1 MRRSDFFEGFEYNKV
16 LKYVNKVARSLQG
29 MLTDRSLEYD
39 DLVGHGLMAAT
50 NAFVKWD
57 AAHEGD
63 RSDTSHLEAFV
74 KTCISG
80 NMKNM
85 FIAAKRRNQLVDDAS
100 SNIEDDDDDAIV
112 EYTAVE
118 ESYDFTEDDSDN
130 INGKSQRKFA
140 KVFHAGNDADTVSMM
155 DVASAMVAE
164 EEDDRLPALEAFI
177 KTLTGIDLDIMNNI
191 LSRTDDSI
199 KAIAARYNVSP
210 GCISRKCSNIKEAAR
225 VFISNY

>member
-1 MRRSDFFEGFEYNKV
+1 MVMRRDFFEGFEYNNV

-29 MLTDRSLEYD
+29 MLTDRSLEYN

-63 RSDTSHLEAFV
+63 RSDTNHLEAFV

-85 FIAAKRRNQLVDDAS
+85 FIAAKRRNRLVDDAS
-100 SNIEDDDDDAIV
+100 NTEDDGDDAIV
-112 EYTAVE
+112 EPCN
-118 ESYDFTEDDSDN
+118 FTEDDSDN
-130 INGKSQRKFA
+130 IKGKSQRKFA
-140 KVFHAGNDADTVSMM
+140 KVFHTGNDKDSVAMM
-155 DVASAMVAE
+155 DVASAKVAE

-177 KTLTGIDLDIMNNI
+177 ETLTGIDLDIMNNI
-191 LSRTDDSI
+191 LRRTDDSI
-199 KAIAARYNVSP
+199 KAIAARYKVSP
-210 GCISRKCSNIKEAAR
+210 GCINRKCSNIKDAAR
-225 VFISNY
+225 EFISNY

>member
-1 MRRSDFFEGFEYNKV
+1 
-16 LKYVNKVARSLQG
+16 
-29 MLTDRSLEYD
+29 
-39 DLVGHGLMAAT
+39 
-50 NAFVKWD
+50 
-57 AAHEGD
+57 
-63 RSDTSHLEAFV
+63 
-74 KTCISG
+74 
-80 NMKNM
+80 MKNM

-100 SNIEDDDDDAIV
+100 SNSEDDGDDVIV
-112 EYTAVE
+112 TAVE
-118 ESYDFTEDDSDN
+118 DYDFTEDDSDN

-140 KVFHAGNDADTVSMM
+140 KVFHAGNDADSVAMM
-155 DVASAMVAE
+155 DVASAKVAE

-177 KTLTGIDLDIMNNI
+177 KTLTGIELDIMNNI

>member
-1 MRRSDFFEGFEYNKV
+1 MRHDFFEGFGYNNV

-57 AAHEGD
+57 TSHKGD
-63 RSDTSHLEAFV
+63 RSDTIHLDAYV

-100 SNIEDDDDDAIV
+100 DIEDDDDDAIV
-112 EYTAVE
+112 EDTVVE
-118 ESYDFTEDDSDN
+118 ESYSFTEDDSDN

-140 KVFHAGNDADTVSMM
+140 KVFHAGNDEDSVAMM
-155 DVASAMVAE
+155 DVASAKVTE
-164 EEDDRLPALEAFI
+164 EDDDRLPALEAFI

-225 VFISNY
+225 EFISNY

>member
-1 MRRSDFFEGFEYNKV
+1 MRPNFFEGFEYNNV

-29 MLTDRSLEYD
+29 MLTDRSLEYE

-57 AAHEGD
+57 TAHEGD

-100 SNIEDDDDDAIV
+100 SNSEDDDDDVIV
-112 EYTAVE
+112 TAVE
-118 ESYDFTEDDSDN
+118 DYDFTEDDSDN

-140 KVFHAGNDADTVSMM
+140 KVFHAGNDADSVAMM
-155 DVASAMVAE
+155 DVASAKVAE

-177 KTLTGIDLDIMNNI
+177 KTLTGIELDIMNNI

>member
-1 MRRSDFFEGFEYNKV
+1 MRDFFEGFEYSKV

-85 FIAAKRRNQLVDDAS
+85 FVAAKRRNKLVDDAS
-100 SNIEDDDDDAIV
+100 NSEDDDDDVIV
-112 EYTAVE
+112 TAVE
-118 ESYDFTEDDSDN
+118 YDFTEDDSDN

-140 KVFHAGNDADTVSMM
+140 KVFHAGNDADSVAMM
-155 DVASAMVAE
+155 DVASAKVAE

-177 KTLTGIDLDIMNNI
+177 KTLTGIELDIMNNI

-210 GCISRKCSNIKEAAR
+210 GCISRKCSNIKAAAR